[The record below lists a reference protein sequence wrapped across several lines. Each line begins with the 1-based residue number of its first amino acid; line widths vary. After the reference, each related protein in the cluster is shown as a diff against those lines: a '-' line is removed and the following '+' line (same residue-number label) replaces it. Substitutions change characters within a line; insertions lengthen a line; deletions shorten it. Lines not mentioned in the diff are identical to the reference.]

1 MANGKKAERVGFGV
15 NMLRLT
21 SGEQLESE
29 NNQRIVKTAK
39 TNGAFISLLELE
51 IYLKQDKKGLC

>member
-1 MANGKKAERVGFGV
+1 MGFGV
-15 NMLRLT
+15 NMMRLT
-21 SGEQLESE
+21 SGEHLESE